1 MMDRTIVVSGGS
13 RGLGL
18 AMVRRLLACGA
29 RVATFSRR
37 GSDAIEQLGSDPTL
51 SSRLF
56 FKPVDATDSAAVAQF
71 VADVGQRFG
80 HVDGL
85 VNNAGIARDGV
96 LALMSDQAIREVID
110 INLVGTLVL
119 TRECVRLM
127 LLERG
132 APGQTHNGRIVTI
145 ASIVGLRGYSGLAA
159 YSATKAGLIGMT
171 ASLARELGPR
181 NITVNAV
188 APGYL
193 ATEMSGELN
202 ETQKAQIVR
211 RTPLGRMG
219 LVEDVVGV
227 VEFLLSDAAGFMTGQ
242 TLVVDGGISC

>member
-1 MMDRTIVVSGGS
+1 V
-13 RGLGL
+13 
-18 AMVRRLLACGA
+18 VRRLLAGGA

-37 GSDAIEQLGSDPTL
+37 ASEAMDQLTSDPRF
-51 SSRLF
+51 SGRLF
-56 FKPVDATDSAAVAQF
+56 YKAVDATDSAGVAQF
-71 VADVGQRFG
+71 VQEVGERFG
-80 HVDGL
+80 SVDGL
-85 VNNAGIARDGV
+85 VNNAGVARDGV

-110 INLVGTLVL
+110 LNLVATLVL

-127 LLERG
+127 LADRG
-132 APGQTHNGRIVTI
+132 GAENKAHGGRIVNI
-145 ASIVGLRGYSGLAA
+145 SSIVGLRGYSGLAA

-193 ATEMSGELN
+193 ATEMSGELT
-202 ETQKAQIVR
+202 EEQKGQIVR

-219 LVEDVVGV
+219 RVEDVAGV